1 MIKDLVLNE
10 ELDRNAMTNVRGG
23 WFAPGMAMAA
33 VVRAGVLPCGPAPR
47 YRTRGGVRATRAAGE
62 WRSVDQGPRRVRP
75 PGSKRGGGRGREEV
89 ARAGRRIHCGYTNKT
104 GYGELP

>member
-33 VVRAGVLPCGPAPR
+33 VVRAVSSPVDPPSLNAWGREGDA
-47 YRTRGGVRATRAAGE
+47 AAGN
-62 WRSVDQGPRRVRP
+62 
-75 PGSKRGGGRGREEV
+75 GGQ
-89 ARAGRRIHCGYTNKT
+89 
-104 GYGELP
+104 